1 MEIQNETQDESI
13 TLQKNNGHF
22 NFFMTEAVMKE

>member
-13 TLQKNNGHF
+13 TLQKNNGQF
-22 NFFMTEAVMKE
+22 NFFITEAIII

>member
-13 TLQKNNGHF
+13 TLQKNNGQV
-22 NFFMTEAVMKE
+22 NFFITEAVII